1 MTPHSEEPEIAAE
14 PPVAKSNISLVVV
27 LSTSLGILLTVLA
40 AGAYLHFQKSSAMES
55 ELAAAN
61 DVLKEKNLL
70 LDEMKAQIEVLSK
83 QVHVL
88 KEHSVARSHTVREN
102 DKNAESADPAA
113 GSVEDASKS
122 PGEKGKTVSPETP
135 DAQSAKKKKPEAEN
149 CELVGKSPEEQAA
162 TLRRCVG
169 MMDAPKGALR

>member
-1 MTPHSEEPEIAAE
+1 MQNEVHNKKVKVRNDHSADRA
-14 PPVAKSNISLVVV
+14 
-27 LSTSLGILLTVLA
+27 
-40 AGAYLHFQKSSAMES
+40 
-55 ELAAAN
+55 
-61 DVLKEKNLL
+61 
-70 LDEMKAQIEVLSK
+70 
-83 QVHVL
+83 
-88 KEHSVARSHTVREN
+88 HTVREN

-149 CELVGKSPEEQAA
+149 CELVGKTPEEQAA

-169 MMDAPKGALR
+169 MMDAPRGALR